1 MSFVY
6 EEALKG
12 GNAKYVKE
20 EEGGE
25 PVIEE
30 DEGERE
36 LGKVKSY
43 NEEKGFAFIVSGR
56 IASSNEENRE
66 LTFCSSRADA
76 LGVTISLRTRESLVV
91 LILGLGNLYPL
102 SWSLQ
107 RKGTQLRST
116 LSSTTT
122 LMPSYPLF
130 FLEVILTRE

>member
-1 MSFVY
+1 MHKRECAGNDLAVGQAVSFVY

-12 GNAKYVKE
+12 GNAKHVKE

-56 IASSNEENRE
+56 SLLLNGKNIE
-66 LTFCSSRADA
+66 LTFYCSRPGA
-76 LGVTISLRTRESLVV
+76 LVV
-91 LILGLGNLYPL
+91 MIFSRTKRNSVVLSLGLGSLSPL

-107 RKGTQLRST
+107 RKETQPRS
-116 LSSTTT
+116 
-122 LMPSYPLF
+122 M
-130 FLEVILTRE
+130 LTSASP